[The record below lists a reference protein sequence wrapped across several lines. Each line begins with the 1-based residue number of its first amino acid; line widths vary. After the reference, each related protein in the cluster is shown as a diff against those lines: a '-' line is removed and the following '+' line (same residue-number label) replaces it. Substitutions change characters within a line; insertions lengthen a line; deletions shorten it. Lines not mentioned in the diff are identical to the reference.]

1 MRIVTALPGMLGQI
15 VTEILR
21 EQPDM
26 ELVDEVPDAA
36 LSQAVDRTGAQF
48 VLVGVDDGCEA
59 ERLRPML
66 DRHPRLKVL
75 AVEDD
80 GRRGFLYELRPRRR
94 PLGEM
99 SPPRLVEALREAA
112 LDGGAA

>member
-36 LSQAVDRTGAQF
+36 LSQAVDRSGAQF
-48 VLVGVDDGCEA
+48 VLVGVDAGCEA
-59 ERLRPML
+59 ARLRPML